1 MESLDEPKIDR
12 KPVLI
17 VIMGVSGTGKS
28 TLGAGLAKELGISFI
43 DGDDLH
49 PPANVQKMAS
59 GKPLT
64 DADRKPWL
72 ELIRTTAEHKAV
84 ELQVDRGSDKIHGL
98 VVGCSSLKR
107 DYRDILRGKI
117 KEVTNT
123 NNATVLPEHLKP
135 PHPDLLPTYFV
146 LIKGSRELLLDR
158 MQKRE
163 GHFMK
168 ASMLDSQLQT
178 LESPEGEE
186 GVFVVDAEES
196 IEEQI
201 AKVKEG
207 LKEMSV

>member
-1 MESLDEPKIDR
+1 MKSLHGPKGDR

-17 VIMGVSGTGKS
+17 VVMGVSGTGKS
-28 TLGAGLAKELGISFI
+28 TLGAELAKELGIPFI

-49 PPANVQKMAS
+49 PPANVEKMAS
-59 GKPLT
+59 GQPLT
-64 DADRKPWL
+64 DADREPWL
-72 ELIRTTAEHKAV
+72 ELIRTTAEHKSV
-84 ELQVDRGSDKIHGL
+84 ELQVEKGCEKIHGL
-98 VVGCSSLKR
+98 VVGCSSLKKY
-107 DYRDILRGKI
+107 YRDILRGKR
-117 KEVTNT
+117 KEAADTNS
-123 NNATVLPEHLKP
+123 AVLPEHLEP

-146 LIKGSRELLLDR
+146 FIKGSRELLLGR

-186 GVFVVDAEES
+186 GVFVVDAEDSTEQ
-196 IEEQI
+196 QI

-207 LKEMSV
+207 LEKLDV